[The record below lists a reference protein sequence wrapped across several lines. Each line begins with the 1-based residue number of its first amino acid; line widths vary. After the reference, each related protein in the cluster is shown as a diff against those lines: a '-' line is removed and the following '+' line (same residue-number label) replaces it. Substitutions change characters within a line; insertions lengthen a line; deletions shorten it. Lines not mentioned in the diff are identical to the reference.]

1 MNSTV
6 YGVPLSPFV
15 RKVLIALEMLGVDYT
30 NNPFTPID
38 KPADFNEIS
47 PLGKIPAFKDN
58 DISVADSS
66 VICSYIDAKYGPNV
80 LYPADLVQRTK
91 ALWFE
96 EYADSKVVEL
106 LGHLFFE
113 RVVKPVFLKQETD
126 QASVDKT
133 INDDLPPVLAYL
145 ESQAPNDGFM
155 VGDFSIADIALGTL
169 FLNAKYAK
177 WEVSVE
183 QYPSLAAYINRI
195 FAHSAFQTRMAAD
208 AKMMQQ

>member
-1 MNSTV
+1 MSSTV
-6 YGVPLSPFV
+6 YGVSLSPFV
-15 RKVLIALEMLGVDYT
+15 RKVLIALEMLGVDYE
-30 NNPFTPID
+30 NNPITPID

-58 DISVADSS
+58 DITVADSS
-66 VICSYIDAKYGPNV
+66 VICSYLDAKYGPNV
-80 LYPADLVQRTK
+80 LYPSDIVQHTK

-96 EYADSKVVEL
+96 EYADSKVAEL

-113 RVVKPVFLKQETD
+113 RVVKPAFLKQETD
-126 QASVDKT
+126 HASVDKT
-133 INDDLPPVLAYL
+133 INEGLPPVLTYL

-177 WEVSVE
+177 WEVSAE
-183 QYPSLAAYINRI
+183 QYPALTAYINRI
-195 FAHSAFQTRMAAD
+195 FVHSTFQTRMTAD
-208 AKMMQQ
+208 AQMMQQ